1 MRPLV
6 LLLTILALML
16 GGSAL
21 AEGEGVAPTGYS
33 VTCSASLASAGCWIG
48 RPVWVLG
55 PVEVAVGFD
64 ARAVWAGEARG
75 YWAPYAIVGWYSSAW
90 AAWVEF
96 HIPESGMF
104 SFGKPDP
111 FRAGLTLRF

>member
-1 MRPLV
+1 M
-6 LLLTILALML
+6 T
-16 GGSAL
+16 
-21 AEGEGVAPTGYS
+21 
-33 VTCSASLASAGCWIG
+33 
-48 RPVWVLG
+48 
-55 PVEVAVGFD
+55 
-64 ARAVWAGEARG
+64 ARALTRWGEARG
-75 YWAPYAIVGWYSSAW
+75 YASPYAIVGWYPSAW